1 MENNSNTDLFQAV
14 RCPNCGNW
22 AERHFYSISQ
32 RISTECATCDYLMV
46 TSAVTGSVIEAYAP
60 GQWTEGC
67 DLSMANKSHA
77 LVVSQSS
84 DLNQCQNAALFAQ
97 TYNAKAVE
105 LACQVSI

>member
-60 GQWTEGC
+60 GNGLRGAISAWQIKVMPS
-67 DLSMANKSHA
+67 LSLN
-77 LVVSQSS
+77 SQ
-84 DLNQCQNAALFAQ
+84 
-97 TYNAKAVE
+97 
-105 LACQVSI
+105 I